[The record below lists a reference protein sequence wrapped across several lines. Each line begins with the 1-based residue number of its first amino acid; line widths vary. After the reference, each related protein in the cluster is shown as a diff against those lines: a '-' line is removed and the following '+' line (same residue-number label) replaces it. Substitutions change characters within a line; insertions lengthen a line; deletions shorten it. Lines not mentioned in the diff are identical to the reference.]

1 MAAPNSHPIIVND
14 GSGKSPSASTH
25 IRIARPSRD
34 LIAAEKFYVQ
44 GLGLKVLFRKTYS
57 ENGHEHSILM
67 LGYPQGAWHLELV
80 HASGDKDFPVG
91 RPTEEDLLVLYLDGQ
106 IDGAVLERAVE
117 MGGRRVKARNSYWDE
132 CGVTVEDTD
141 GYRVV
146 LAVRKWEN
154 EELVE

>member
-1 MAAPNSHPIIVND
+1 
-14 GSGKSPSASTH
+14 
-25 IRIARPSRD
+25 
-34 LIAAEKFYVQ
+34 
-44 GLGLKVLFRKTYS
+44 
-57 ENGHEHSILM
+57 M

-80 HASGDKDFPVG
+80 QASGDEYFPVG
-91 RPTEEDLLVLYLDGQ
+91 RPTEEDLLVLYLDGK

-117 MGGRRVKARNSYWDE
+117 MGGRRVKARNEYWDE